1 MSSQPRLS
9 SWITCPKPNSLAAL
23 RLFCL
28 PYAGGGASLF
38 REWPRSLPRA
48 IEVCLV
54 QLPGRENRLTER
66 PFDQIEPLVQ
76 TLAEEILPFLDK
88 PFAFFGHSMGALISF
103 ELVRYLREK
112 SRLSPIHFFASG
124 HRAPQL
130 PDPHPPIYAL
140 PLPDFL
146 KELRTLN
153 GTPDEVLQHE
163 ELMHLVLPM
172 LQADFALAETY
183 TYVPGEPL
191 TCPLS
196 AFGGLLD
203 KDVSQDEVAAWQQ
216 QTSSTFILRL
226 FPGNHFFVKSDRTLL
241 LQTIVS
247 ELATYLR

>member
-1 MSSQPRLS
+1 MSPQPRLS
-9 SWITCPKPNSLAAL
+9 SWITCPRPNPLATL

-38 REWPRSLPRA
+38 RDWSRLLPRE

-66 PFDQIEPLVQ
+66 PFDKIEPLVQ

-103 ELVRYLREK
+103 ELARYLREK
-112 SRLSPIHFFASG
+112 SQRSPIHFFASG

-146 KELRTLN
+146 KKLRTLN

-183 TYVPGEPL
+183 TYIPGEPL

-196 AFGGLLD
+196 AFGGLQD
-203 KDVSQDEVAAWQQ
+203 KDVSREEVAAWQQ
-216 QTSSTFILRL
+216 QTSNTFILRL
-226 FPGNHFFVKSDRTLL
+226 FPGDHFFLKSDRTLL
-241 LQTIVS
+241 LQTIAN
-247 ELATYLR
+247 ELALYLR